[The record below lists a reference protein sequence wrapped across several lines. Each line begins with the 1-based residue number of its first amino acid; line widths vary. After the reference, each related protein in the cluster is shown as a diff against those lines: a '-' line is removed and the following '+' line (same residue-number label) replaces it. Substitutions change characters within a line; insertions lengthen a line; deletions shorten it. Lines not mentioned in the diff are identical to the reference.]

1 MITEDIISNLIYN
14 VRNGYKGSSN
24 NGTYS
29 LEPLGKHYSTDEVK
43 DRTKTIL
50 YNLKKS
56 GSLTSKNEKKIL
68 SIDKEAVI
76 KGLNLDNLVNGILAG
91 VRHENFKNNFGETGK
106 EANNYKNYKGIELNP
121 DDLETLYNAADKT
134 AFFVIRNTAIKI
146 NGTEIEIKAKSF
158 IDILKKG
165 ITIYKKDGK
174 VNGNYA
180 ADEIEDMYFKKYH
193 GKQNY
198 GPTDAIF
205 DGHVNGRKISLKTT
219 LAKTYFKK
227 SSDDPKRNL
236 ANNNKTY
243 DEAQYRYTIYKV
255 DGAEVII
262 FNFLNVKS
270 NIEAKTDNQSKESKT
285 NNSLT
290 KYIMKDKFLNEL
302 KQFLI
307 SKRVKSN
314 SVMNYLNSISQDI
327 KQIYS
332 SSSISKKEILNSK
345 KKIINYFKKIPYI
358 KDKTKEEI
366 VNFVN
371 NKFGYNIMVKEKETK
386 NEPYEGVSSFDSGT
400 GSNSNSYISDKSKG
414 QTDGDVYSVKTN
426 YFNY

>member
-14 VRNGYKGSSN
+14 VKNGYKGSSN
-24 NGTYS
+24 DGTHS
-29 LEPLGKHYSTDEVK
+29 LEPLGKHYSADEVE
-43 DRTKTIL
+43 DRTKTML
-50 YNLKKS
+50 YNLKKN

-68 SIDKEAVI
+68 SIDKETI
-76 KGLNLDNLVNGILAG
+76 LKGLNLDNLVDGILAG
-91 VRHENFKNNFGETGK
+91 VRHENFKGSYDKTGK

-121 DDLETLYNAADKT
+121 DDLEVLYNAADKT
-134 AFFVIRNTAIKI
+134 AFYVVRNTTAKI

-180 ADEIEDMYFKKYH
+180 ADEIEDMYFKKFH

-198 GPTDAIF
+198 GSSDAIF
-205 DGHVNGRKISLKTT
+205 DGHVNGKKISLKTT
-219 LAKTYFKK
+219 LAKTYSKK

-243 DEAQYRYTIYKV
+243 DEAQYKYAIYKA
-255 DGAEVII
+255 DNTEVII

-270 NIEAKTDNQSKESKT
+270 NIDAITDNQNKDSKT
-285 NNSLT
+285 GNSLT
-290 KYIMKDKFLNEL
+290 RYIMKDKFLNDL
-302 KQFLI
+302 KDFLI
-307 SKRVKSN
+307 SRRVKSN
-314 SVMNYLNSISQDI
+314 SVMNYLNSISQEI
-327 KQIYS
+327 KQTYS
-332 SSSISKKEILNSK
+332 SSSISKKEILNTK
-345 KKIINYFKKIPYI
+345 KKIIDYFKKIPYI
-358 KDKTKEEI
+358 KDKTKKEI
-366 VNFVN
+366 INFVN
-371 NKFGYNIMVKEKETK
+371 NKFGYNITNKEQVIK
-386 NEPYEGVSSFDSGT
+386 NEPYEGVSSFGSGSGS
-400 GSNSNSYISDKSKG
+400 GSNSYVSGKNKG

>member
-1 MITEDIISNLIYN
+1 
-14 VRNGYKGSSN
+14 
-24 NGTYS
+24 
-29 LEPLGKHYSTDEVK
+29 
-43 DRTKTIL
+43 
-50 YNLKKS
+50 
-56 GSLTSKNEKKIL
+56 
-68 SIDKEAVI
+68 
-76 KGLNLDNLVNGILAG
+76 
-91 VRHENFKNNFGETGK
+91 
-106 EANNYKNYKGIELNP
+106 
-121 DDLETLYNAADKT
+121 
-134 AFFVIRNTAIKI
+134 
-146 NGTEIEIKAKSF
+146 
-158 IDILKKG
+158 
-165 ITIYKKDGK
+165 
-174 VNGNYA
+174 
-180 ADEIEDMYFKKYH
+180 
-193 GKQNY
+193 
-198 GPTDAIF
+198 
-205 DGHVNGRKISLKTT
+205 
-219 LAKTYFKK
+219 
-227 SSDDPKRNL
+227 
-236 ANNNKTY
+236 
-243 DEAQYRYTIYKV
+243 
-255 DGAEVII
+255 
-262 FNFLNVKS
+262 
-270 NIEAKTDNQSKESKT
+270 
-285 NNSLT
+285 
-290 KYIMKDKFLNEL
+290 MKDKFLNEL

>member
-134 AFFVIRNTAIKI
+134 AFFVVRNTAIKI

-290 KYIMKDKFLNEL
+290 KYIM
-302 KQFLI
+302 
-307 SKRVKSN
+307 RVKSN